1 MSIFNWGFNIF
12 LIIWIFKLH
21 LISCSAS
28 QSSDPSNQQHLDRV
42 LKLPGQNFN
51 VSFAHYAGYVTVNKE
66 SGRALFYWFF
76 EADEDPSSKPLVL
89 WLNGGP
95 GCSSVAFGLAEEV
108 GPLHIEKDG
117 KTLYLNPYSWN
128 KVANILFLDSPVGVG
143 YSYSN
148 TSSDLVSNGDKRTA
162 AENLI
167 FFQKWFER
175 FPQYR
180 GRDFYIT
187 GESYAGHYVPQLSQA
202 IVKYNQKNG
211 EEFINLKGFMVGN
224 ALTDDYHDYLGRF
237 QFWWSVGLISDQ
249 TYKQLNVLCDSESF
263 IHVPEQCEKILD
275 IADEEI
281 GDIDMYSIYTP
292 PCTANFSSVNRLWRR
307 KSKTG
312 LLRRTYDPCTEQH
325 STVYFNLPEVQN
337 ALHVHTPNSA
347 WKWETCS
354 NTVNENWMDSP
365 SSVLD
370 IYHELLHSGIRM
382 WIFSGDTDA
391 VIPVTSTRH
400 TIDSLNLTTIS
411 PYRPWYDDDGQV
423 GGWTQEYEGLTFVT
437 VRGAGHE
444 VPLHKPKQALT
455 LLKSFLL
462 GQSMP
467 KVEELVSD
475 M

>member
-1 MSIFNWGFNIF
+1 MSIFKWGFNIF

-21 LISCSAS
+21 LTNCSPS
-28 QSSDPSNQQHLDRV
+28 FSSDPSNQQHLDRV

-51 VSFAHYAGYVTVNKE
+51 VSFAHYAGYVTVNEE
-66 SGRALFYWFF
+66 SGRAFFYWFF
-76 EADEDPSSKPLVL
+76 EADEDASNKPLVL

-148 TSSDLVSNGDKRTA
+148 TSSDLVSNGDSRTA

-167 FFQKWFER
+167 FLQKWFER

-180 GRDFYIT
+180 GRDFYVT

-211 EEFINLKGFMVGN
+211 EEIINLKGFMVGN
-224 ALTDDYHDYLGRF
+224 ALTDDYHDYMGRF

-249 TYKQLNVLCDSESF
+249 TYKQLNAQCDAESF

-292 PCTANFSSVNRLWRR
+292 PCTANFSRLNHLRRR

-312 LLRRTYDPCTEQH
+312 LLRRAYDPCTEQH

-337 ALHVHTPNSA
+337 ALHVRTPNYA

-354 NTVNENWMDSP
+354 DTVNENWLDSP

-370 IYHELLHSGIRM
+370 IYRELLNSGIRI
-382 WIFSGDTDA
+382 WIFSGDTDG
-391 VIPVTSTRH
+391 VIPVTSTRY
-400 TIDSLNLTTIS
+400 TIDALNLTTVG
-411 PYRPWYDDDGQV
+411 PYRTWYGDDGQV

-444 VPLHKPKQALT
+444 VALHKPKQALT
-455 LLKSFLL
+455 LIESFLL

-467 KVEELVSD
+467 KLELVSD